1 MKSKSVAGVEERTFV
16 LILDQGEEAFK
27 AITDFANKQGISG
40 ASVSAVGAFAEA
52 KVGWFDL
59 QADRRRRTMRGS
71 QPDWRRCGERRRQGE
86 PAPSRGARAARRL
99 CAGRAFSLRL
109 GAADP

>member
-1 MKSKSVAGVEERTFV
+1 VCDESKSVAAGEERTFV

-52 KVGWFDL
+52 RVGWFDL
-59 QADRRRRTMRGS
+59 SCADQHLGSIQARATARK
-71 QPDWRRCGERRRQGE
+71 RRQI
-86 PAPSRGARAARRL
+86 
-99 CAGRAFSLRL
+99 AGSSLTH
-109 GAADP
+109 